1 MQSCEYHVLDYSFVE
16 DLYCCTARASA
27 NARGQTDR
35 IHPFD
40 VSH

>member
-1 MQSCEYHVLDYSFVE
+1 MQSCEYHVFDYSFVE

-27 NARGQTDR
+27 NARGETDR
-35 IHPFD
+35 IRPFD